1 MKTSLRAVLLLSAF
15 AMTLSLCAQSNASQ
29 PNALLAEGEA
39 LYINPGRGGCTQC
52 HGAAG
57 NHPVMPLYPKI
68 GGQSELYLY
77 NQLIDYREKRRQ
89 NGLYIPMEI
98 AMQPFSDQE
107 IKAMSAYLAAQKSF

>member
-1 MKTSLRAVLLLSAF
+1 MRETSLSVLLFCLFTTSTASAS
-15 AMTLSLCAQSNASQ
+15 ASSL
-29 PNALLAEGEA
+29 LTEGEA
-39 LYINPGRGGCTQC
+39 LYHNPGRGGCIQC
-52 HGAAG
+52 HGEKG

-68 GGQSELYLY
+68 GGQSEQYLY

-107 IKAMSAYLAAQKSF
+107 IKAMSAYLAMQTSF